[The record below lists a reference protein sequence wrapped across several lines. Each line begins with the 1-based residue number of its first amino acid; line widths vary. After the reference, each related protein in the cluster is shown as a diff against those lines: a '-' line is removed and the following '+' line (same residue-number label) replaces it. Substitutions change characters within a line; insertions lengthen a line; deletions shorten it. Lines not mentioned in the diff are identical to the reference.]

1 MDKTVSSRELWNKAS
16 ATGLIL
22 ALVTIAFGVLS
33 GLTGKAGSSI
43 VGNALSILLGLAK
56 IIVCIAL
63 FRYFLVKLRKS
74 YPDAG
79 KQDLMHYG
87 LRIALC
93 SSILV
98 AGYNLLSILV
108 INPDQVSQAVESF
121 RTAYSQFADSNTL
134 NALDALEAKMPV
146 YVFFVTLAY
155 CFVWGWVLAAIFSSS
170 LAPSDPFGSI
180 GNDKEEQRD
189 GDEQQGQNI

>member
-1 MDKTVSSRELWNKAS
+1 MDKSVSSRELWNKAS

-22 ALVTIAFGVLS
+22 ALVTIAFGVLG
-33 GLTGKAGSSI
+33 GLTSKVGSALVS
-43 VGNALSILLGLAK
+43 NALPILLGLAK
-56 IIVCIAL
+56 ILACI
-63 FRYFLVKLRKS
+63 VKLKEAH
-74 YPDAG
+74 PDAV

-98 AGYNLLSILV
+98 AGYNLLDILV

-134 NALDALEAKMPV
+134 NALDALEGKMPV
-146 YVFFVTLAY
+146 YVFFVTLVY

-170 LAPSDPFGSI
+170 LAPSDPFASI
-180 GNDKEEQRD
+180 GNGKEERRE

>member
-1 MDKTVSSRELWNKAS
+1 MDKSVSSRELWNKAS

-22 ALVTIAFGVLS
+22 ALVTIAFGVLG
-33 GLTGKAGSSI
+33 GLTSKVGSAI
-43 VGNALSILLGLAK
+43 VSNALPILLGLAK
-56 IIVCIAL
+56 IIACIVL
-63 FRYFLVKLRKS
+63 FRYFLVKLKEAH
-74 YPDAG
+74 PDAV

-98 AGYNLLSILV
+98 AGYNLLDILV

-134 NALDALEAKMPV
+134 NALDALVGKMPV
-146 YVFFVTLAY
+146 YVFFVALVY

-170 LAPSDPFGSI
+170 LAPSDPFASI
-180 GNDKEEQRD
+180 GNGKEERRE